1 MNFGQILSILR
12 ARWLVAALVFGFV
25 VLTALVVSLLL
36 PKSYTAV
43 ASVVIDVKPDPVT
56 AMMYPGAGNPSFMAT
71 QVDVI
76 RSDRVARRVV
86 QNLKLTENPQI
97 REQWMAETRG
107 EGDMV
112 QWLSASFQKNM
123 EVVPSR
129 ESNVIMVSYKAA
141 DPRFAAGLAN
151 AFVQA
156 YMQTALDLRVEPARQ
171 YASFFEERVKEAGEK
186 LEAAQAKMSAFQKE
200 KDIIATDERL
210 DIENARLSEL
220 SSQLVGMQALASDSS
235 SRQAQAAGSADRM
248 QEVLQ
253 NPVISGIKADLSRS
267 EARLQELSAR
277 LGDNH
282 PQVREAKASIA
293 ELRNRMDIEIKRVTG
308 GVGVTSAINRQRVA
322 ELKAAL
328 DAQRDKVLKMKAV
341 RDEGAVLVRDVESA
355 QRNYDQILARQSQT
369 NLESQATQS
378 NISVLTQAS
387 PPLEPSSPK
396 IVLNTLLAVFVG
408 ALLAMG
414 LALVLELLDRRVRS
428 VEDVMGSLG
437 LPVLGVLPKQGA
449 KPRFGKH
456 QALSMRQRL
465 LTGNGGAAAKGA

>member
-1 MNFGQILSILR
+1 MNFGQFFSILR
-12 ARWLVAALVFGFV
+12 ARWMVAAFVFG
-25 VLTALVVSLLL
+25 LTIATTLVVSLLL

-43 ASVVIDVKPDPVT
+43 ASVVLDVKPDPLSAV
-56 AMMYPGAGNPSFMAT
+56 MYQGAANPSFMAT

-97 REQWMAETRG
+97 RDQWTTETRG
-107 EGDMV
+107 QGDIV
-112 QWLSASFQKNM
+112 QWLSDSFQKNM

-129 ESNVIMVSYKAA
+129 ESNVIMISYKAPE
-141 DPRFAAGLAN
+141 PRFAAGLAN

-156 YMQTALDLRVEPARQ
+156 YLQTALDLRVEPARQ
-171 YASFFEERVKEAGEK
+171 YATFFEERVKEAGGR
-186 LEAAQAKMSAFQKE
+186 LESAQAKMSAFQKE
-200 KDIIATDERL
+200 KGIVATDERL

-220 SSQLVGMQALASDSS
+220 SSQLVGLQALASDST
-235 SRQAQAAGSADRM
+235 SRQAQVAGSAEGM

-253 NPVISGIKADLSRS
+253 NSVISNIKSDLSRS

-277 LGDNH
+277 LGDKH
-282 PQVREAKASIA
+282 PQVLESKASITEMRA
-293 ELRNRMDIEIKRVTG
+293 RMDAEVKRVTG

-322 ELKAAL
+322 ELRNAL
-328 DAQRDKVLKMKAV
+328 DAQRDKVLRMKEV

-355 QRNYDQILARQSQT
+355 QRAYDQILARQSQT
-369 NLESQATQS
+369 SLESQATQS
-378 NISVLTQAS
+378 NISILTQAS

-396 IVLNTLLAVFVG
+396 ILLNTLLAVFVG
-408 ALLAMG
+408 GLLAMG

-428 VEDVMGSLG
+428 VEDVTSSLG
-437 LPVLGVLPKQGA
+437 LPVLGVLPKQGS
-449 KPRFGKH
+449 KSRFGKH
-456 QALSMRQRL
+456 AALSMRQRL